1 MPKMSSPADHGT
13 GDLRQR
19 LEILRVQGGRHRL
32 ELALTV
38 ETLVQETGGMRR
50 VAGRVF
56 SVLGMVGG
64 KGLGKGLMRTVL
76 RGLVPVVLSL
86 FAGSRVARSAGQ
98 MRTTLEIGAL
108 GLIIYRGVKR
118 ALRKSDTQTR
128 KQAPT
133 GAHEGDATGSD

>member
-1 MPKMSSPADHGT
+1 
-13 GDLRQR
+13 
-19 LEILRVQGGRHRL
+19 
-32 ELALTV
+32 
-38 ETLVQETGGMRR
+38 
-50 VAGRVF
+50 
-56 SVLGMVGG
+56 
-64 KGLGKGLMRTVL
+64 
-76 RGLVPVVLSL
+76 
-86 FAGSRVARSAGQ
+86 